1 MTLLITQSS
10 KVLNFDMKKTIGLGL
25 MVLSVYLCN
34 SSACFAGNKLSV
46 SNTPLISENNTQSQV
61 VANVSA
67 RDDQPG
73 DCLRKGKCRD

>member
-1 MTLLITQSS
+1 
-10 KVLNFDMKKTIGLGL
+10 MKKTIGLGL

-46 SNTPLISENNTQSQV
+46 SNTQLNSVNDAQLQL

-67 RDDQPG
+67 RDDQTG
-73 DCLRKGKCRD
+73 DCLRRGNCRD